1 MIIVYSDYLLIPF
14 GIFCIIFGIYIR
26 KKQVALRFKRTGF
39 QLNGK
44 EIKEKQKKGISSLKQ
59 GSAADFLG
67 DYIDYIVMITG
78 VVLILLRVISILD
91 KNPETEIYGSI
102 FGTLLFLI
110 AALSVAV
117 CSFLINLMGKK
128 SDIIKYDGTVVAIK
142 RSGKHQTHYSII
154 IQYLQNGKEEFH
166 SEACRYSQKRVPDI
180 NDKIVL
186 LFSPKYEK
194 ILTKN
199 ERKKYRKITFW
210 GFSIAVVFL
219 LYLLHTIGVI

>member
-1 MIIVYSDYLLIPF
+1 MTIIYSDYLLIPF

-44 EIKEKQKKGISSLKQ
+44 E
-59 GSAADFLG
+59 
-67 DYIDYIVMITG
+67 
-78 VVLILLRVISILD
+78 
-91 KNPETEIYGSI
+91 
-102 FGTLLFLI
+102 
-110 AALSVAV
+110 
-117 CSFLINLMGKK
+117 
-128 SDIIKYDGTVVAIK
+128 
-142 RSGKHQTHYSII
+142 
-154 IQYLQNGKEEFH
+154 EFH
-166 SEACRYSQKRVPDI
+166 SEACRYSRKKVPNI

-186 LFSPKYEK
+186 LYSPKYEK